1 MRTLI
6 IVPAYN
12 EEESVPGTLSEL
24 RATVPGVDVVVVDDG
39 SLDSTAVV
47 ARRSGVFT
55 LRLPFNTGVGGAVR
69 TGLRFAEQQRYDR
82 AVVVDADGQH
92 DPRSIASLLDRLD
105 TGIDLVIGS
114 RFADP
119 TSTYEIGRA
128 RRGAMHFLGAV
139 VHRITGQRFTDVTS
153 GYRAFSRPAIQ
164 LFAREYPSEY
174 LADTVEV
181 LLIAHRSGLSLD
193 EVPVAMRARA
203 AGVPS
208 SRNVRLAVNY
218 LRLLV
223 EIACGGYRRPRAT
236 RMEPT

>member
-1 MRTLI
+1 MRTLV

-12 EEESVPGTLSEL
+12 EEESVPATLAEL

-39 SLDSTAVV
+39 SRDSTSAV
-47 ARRSGVFT
+47 ARQSGVFT
-55 LRLPFNTGVGGAVR
+55 LELPFNTGVGGAVR

-92 DPRSIASLLDRLD
+92 DPNGISALLERLD
-105 TGIDLVIGS
+105 AGADLVVGS

-119 TSTYEIGRA
+119 EKTYDVGRA
-128 RRGAMHFLGAV
+128 RRGAMRLLGGV
-139 VHRITGQRFTDVTS
+139 VHRITGRHFTDVTS
-153 GYRAFSRPAIQ
+153 GYRAFSRPAIR
-164 LFAREYPSEY
+164 LLAREYPSEY

-181 LLIAHRSGLSLD
+181 LLIAHRAGLTLD
-193 EVPVAMRARA
+193 EVPVAMRERA
-203 AGVPS
+203 GGVPS

-223 EIACGGYRRPRAT
+223 EIACGGYRRPRT
-236 RMEPT
+236 TGMEPT

>member
-12 EEESVPGTLSEL
+12 EEASVSGTLAEL
-24 RATVPGVDVVVVDDG
+24 RATAPGVDIVVVDDG
-39 SLDSTAVV
+39 SRDSTSTV
-47 ARRSGVFT
+47 ARESGVFT

-69 TGLRFAEQQRYDR
+69 TGLRFAEQQRYER
-82 AVVVDADGQH
+82 AIVVDADGQH
-92 DPRSIASLLDRLD
+92 DPRSITALLDRLD
-105 TGIDLVIGS
+105 TGTDLVIGS
-114 RFADP
+114 RFADS
-119 TSTYEIGRA
+119 TSTYHVGRA
-128 RRGAMHFLGAV
+128 RRQAMRFLGALV
-139 VHRITGQRFTDVTS
+139 YRITGQRFTDVTS
-153 GYRAFSRPAIQ
+153 GYRAFSRPAIE
-164 LFAREYPSEY
+164 LLAREYPSEY

-181 LLIAHRSGLSLD
+181 LLIAHRAGLSLD
-193 EVPVAMRARA
+193 EVPAAMRVRA

-223 EIACGGYRRPRAT
+223 EIACGGYRHPRTT

>member
-1 MRTLI
+1 MRTLV

-12 EEESVPGTLSEL
+12 EEESVPGTLAEL
-24 RATVPGVDVVVVDDG
+24 RSTVSGVDIVLVDDG
-39 SLDSTAVV
+39 SRDSTSTV
-47 ARRSGVFT
+47 ARQSGVFT
-55 LRLPFNTGVGGAVR
+55 LELPFNTGVGGAVR

-92 DPRSIASLLDRLD
+92 DPRSIATLLAQLD
-105 TGIDLVIGS
+105 AGADLVIGS
-114 RFADP
+114 RFAEP
-119 TSTYEIGRA
+119 TNDYEVGPGRRA
-128 RRGAMHFLGAV
+128 AMRLLGRV

-153 GYRAFSRPAIQ
+153 GYRAFSRPAIR
-164 LFAREYPSEY
+164 LLAREYPSEY

-181 LLIAHRSGLSLD
+181 LLIAHRAGLVLA

-203 AGVPS
+203 GGVPS

-223 EIACGGYRRPRAT
+223 EIACGGYRHPRTT

>member
-12 EEESVPGTLSEL
+12 EEASVSGTLAEL
-24 RATVPGVDVVVVDDG
+24 RATAPVVDIVVVDDG
-39 SLDSTAVV
+39 SRDSTSTV
-47 ARRSGVFT
+47 ARESGVFT

-69 TGLRFAEQQRYDR
+69 TGLRFAEQQRYER
-82 AVVVDADGQH
+82 AIVVDADGQH
-92 DPRSIASLLDRLD
+92 DPRSITALLDRLD
-105 TGIDLVIGS
+105 TGTDLVIGS
-114 RFADP
+114 RFADS
-119 TSTYEIGRA
+119 TSTYHVGRA
-128 RRGAMHFLGAV
+128 RRQAMRFLGALV
-139 VHRITGQRFTDVTS
+139 YRITGQRFTDVTS
-153 GYRAFSRPAIQ
+153 GYRAFSRPAIE
-164 LFAREYPSEY
+164 LLAREYPSEY

-181 LLIAHRSGLSLD
+181 LLIAHRAGLSLD
-193 EVPVAMRARA
+193 EVPAAMRVRA

-223 EIACGGYRRPRAT
+223 EIACGGYRHPRTT